1 MKRGAPRGLPAAGD
15 GTAGVG
21 CVALL
26 CAAWLCA
33 ALFGCASA
41 PPALD
46 TAVPAEMAALQPAP
60 PPPPTQSSYE
70 QQQRD
75 RALAFARQKRL
86 ADAAIAWELLTVL
99 RPEAA
104 DYRERLA
111 DTQRQIE
118 AAVAERAPRAA
129 QAAQRGEIDNA
140 TQLYLAILA
149 LQPLNAPAAEALRG
163 LERERNKRNY
173 LGKSSRSTL
182 TRRAMAEAEM
192 PAHVSSDSGGLA
204 GRNEVEHAALLADDG
219 EFDDAI
225 GLLERRLVFDPKDSA
240 ARRLLAD
247 VYYRKAE
254 SLLPRN
260 RPGAIA
266 ALEKSARIYPAEPRA
281 ASRLNQLNSAAG
293 VPKTTPAARAA
304 SAGSATARP

>member
-1 MKRGAPRGLPAAGD
+1 MRRCARGLLAAG
-15 GTAGVG
+15 A
-21 CVALL
+21 
-26 CAAWLCA
+26 CA

-41 PPALD
+41 PPVVEAGAPGD
-46 TAVPAEMAALQPAP
+46 AVAP
-60 PPPPTQSSYE
+60 SSEPSVPQSTYE

-75 RALAFARQKRL
+75 RALTFARQKRL

-99 RPEAA
+99 RPDVA
-104 DYRERLA
+104 DYRVRLA

-118 AAVAERAPRAA
+118 AAVAERLPRAS

-140 TQLYLAILA
+140 MQLYLAILA
-149 LQPLNAPAAEALRG
+149 LQPLNESAAEALRG
-163 LERERNKRNY
+163 LERERNTRSY
-173 LGKSSRSTL
+173 LGKYSRSTL

-192 PAHVSSDSGGLA
+192 PASVNATSGDLA
-204 GRNEVEHAALLADDG
+204 GRNDIEHAAMLAGDG

-225 GLLERRLVFDPKDSA
+225 GLLQRRLVLDPKDGA

-254 SLLPRN
+254 SLLPRD

-266 ALEKSARIYPAEPRA
+266 ALEKSARAYPAEPRA
-281 ASRLNQLNSAAG
+281 ANRLKQLNSAAA
-293 VPKTTPAARAA
+293 TPAARAA